1 MTKKEASR
9 PTKGLTALDLNIADA
24 YTLALSTPELNV
36 LATQLFAT
44 FEEFDALCRS
54 GIFVVEHNVDLD
66 DSPLSGFAVAT
77 RQDPACPNDVAL
89 VWIAVNRHWRRC
101 GVGRRLVEQI
111 VKSCPEASKL
121 VLWADDNE
129 KTIDFFKS
137 CGLVEGKRAIWMEMD
152 L

>member
-1 MTKKEASR
+1 M
-9 PTKGLTALDLNIADA
+9 
-24 YTLALSTPELNV
+24 
-36 LATQLFAT
+36 
-44 FEEFDALCRS
+44 
-54 GIFVVEHNVDLD
+54 
-66 DSPLSGFAVAT
+66 
-77 RQDPACPNDVAL
+77 
-89 VWIAVNRHWRRC
+89 NRHWRRC